1 MEDVA
6 RAAGVSRALVSL
18 VIRDSPKVSERSRR
32 DVLAAAERLGYRPN
46 LMARNL
52 ASRRTMTIGVLLNDL
67 HNPFFAEVAD
77 GILAAADESDYRVL
91 FSTGRVRPAIESH
104 ALEAFLEL
112 RVDGIVL
119 VGSRLPRAVIEA
131 AARTVPL
138 VAVGRRLRSSVV
150 DTINNHEQAGARLA
164 VDHLAG
170 LGHERIVHIDG
181 GRGAGSA
188 PRRSGYRAAM
198 ARHGLDH
205 HVRVVGGDL
214 TELSGVRAVAS
225 LVRSNDLPTAI
236 FAAND
241 LSAAGA
247 LDRLGGEGL
256 RVPED
261 VSLVGYDNTGLA
273 AMHHIGLTTI
283 DQPRAEMGRQSVATL
298 LQRIDRPRTPAVDL
312 AVDPSLVVR
321 RTTAPPAPPAIG
333 AARPSRSSRTG
344 TRAASPTDVPVT
356 GFR

>member
-77 GILAAADESDYRVL
+77 GILTAADESSYRVL

-150 DTINNHEQAGARLA
+150 DTINNHEQAGACLA

-198 ARHGLDH
+198 VRHGLEG

-225 LVRSNDLPTAI
+225 LVRSDDLPTAI

-283 DQPRAEMGRQSVATL
+283 DQPRSKMGRQSVATL
-298 LQRIDRPRTPAVDL
+298 LQRIDRPRMPAVDL

-321 RTTAPPAPPAIG
+321 RTTAPPVT
-333 AARPSRSSRTG
+333 ARIR
-344 TRAASPTDVPVT
+344 
-356 GFR
+356 